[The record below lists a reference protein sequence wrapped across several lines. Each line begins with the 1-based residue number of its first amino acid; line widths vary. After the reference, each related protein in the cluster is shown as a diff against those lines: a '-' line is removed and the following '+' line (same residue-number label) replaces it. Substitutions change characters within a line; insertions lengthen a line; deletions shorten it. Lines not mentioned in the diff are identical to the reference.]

1 MILCRY
7 IFIRYQSSFSALN
20 TIRPPDLTQQTLG
33 NQQVLPHH
41 ASNDGQGSARP
52 VDFIVGA
59 DLNTANK
66 ISNSDFA
73 RPVQQPIV
81 HRGSSFKHEIKSGPT
96 IRPSASPVRYTNSNP
111 NYVWRIV
118 DTYQYVLPL

>member
-1 MILCRY
+1 M
-7 IFIRYQSSFSALN
+7 
-20 TIRPPDLTQQTLG
+20 
-33 NQQVLPHH
+33 
-41 ASNDGQGSARP
+41 
-52 VDFIVGA
+52 DFIVGA

-111 NYVWRIV
+111 NYVWRTV
-118 DTYQYVLPL
+118 DTYQYVLKFLISLQ